1 MRFAHVALNCADPA
15 AAIAYYTAHF
25 GFAVTRRL
33 PIGGGQE
40 IIFLA
45 RDDVHLEIFPVVGP
59 PGQPDK
65 DGPTA
70 AGTLRHMAFQ
80 VDDVDATIAAMGADA
95 VITLGPINFDA
106 FIPGWRTAWLKDPN
120 GHVVEITQGYRD

>member
-1 MRFAHVALNCADPA
+1 VR
-15 AAIAYYTAHF
+15 
-25 GFAVTRRL
+25 
-33 PIGGGQE
+33 
-40 IIFLA
+40 
-45 RDDVHLEIFPVVGP
+45 LEIFPVVGP
-59 PGQPDK
+59 AGQPDK
-65 DGPTA
+65 DGPIA

>member
-1 MRFAHVALNCADPA
+1 MRFAHVALNCADPK
-15 AAIAYYTAHF
+15 AAIDYYTAHF
-25 GFAVTRRL
+25 GFSVARRL

-40 IIFLA
+40 IVFLA
-45 RDDVHLEIFPVVGP
+45 RDDVHLEIFPVDGP
-59 PGQPDK
+59 AGSPEK

-70 AGTLRHMAFQ
+70 AGTLRHIAFQ
-80 VDDVDATIAAMGADA
+80 VESVDATIAAMGPAA
-95 VITLGPINFDA
+95 VVTLGPADFDA